1 MKLSALVIIRLTV
14 HSSRQKRM
22 RFSPRPSSALPWWRA
37 KQGLGLERVQSVI
50 YLIANANNF
59 IFYFVIIVSHSV
71 PVFFFGW
78 GGDMVVVYCP
88 WRTSSFQHQR
98 QCAGQVM
105 KIAACGKKKSSGW
118 VKVKTY
124 SHPRWRDWHW
134 IGKRGRNHTKL
145 RLPQIG
151 RRR

>member
-22 RFSPRPSSALPWWRA
+22 CFSPRPSSALPWWRA

-78 GGDMVVVYCP
+78 GGT
-88 WRTSSFQHQR
+88 W
-98 QCAGQVM
+98 
-105 KIAACGKKKSSGW
+105 
-118 VKVKTY
+118 
-124 SHPRWRDWHW
+124 
-134 IGKRGRNHTKL
+134 L
-145 RLPQIG
+145 
-151 RRR
+151 